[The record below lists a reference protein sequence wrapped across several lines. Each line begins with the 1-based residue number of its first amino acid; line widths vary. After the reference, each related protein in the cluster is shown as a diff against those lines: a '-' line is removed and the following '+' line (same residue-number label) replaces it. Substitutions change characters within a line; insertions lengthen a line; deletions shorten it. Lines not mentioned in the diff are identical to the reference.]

1 MQHLRLLTLCWCS
14 VDALLTLCWCS
25 VDALLMLCWR
35 SVDAHC
41 QVKWH
46 QDWRFCLE
54 RQPILQLWANS
65 VAHPLD
71 YTRCNTQIRW
81 RSVDAHFQTGAV
93 TMMLFLLHIKAA
105 DTSIMGKCHSIALG
119 LYKMQHPRLLTLCW
133 RSVDALLMLCWRCV
147 DALLTLICRWSDID
161 IKGIAYKGG
170 QNFDYGSKPQHSPW
184 IIQDATPEIVDA
196 LLTLIFTMGLW
207 PCCCPFWA

>member
-1 MQHLRLLTLCWCS
+1 MLYWR
-14 VDALLTLCWCS
+14 S

-46 QDWRFCLE
+46 QDERFCLE
-54 RQPILQLWANS
+54 RRPILRLWANS

-71 YTRCNTQIRW
+71 YTRCNTRIRW

-93 TMMLFLLHIKAA
+93 PMMLFLMHIKAA

-119 LYKMQHPRLLTLCW
+119 IYKIQHPRLLMLCG
-133 RSVDALLMLCWRCV
+133 RSVDALLRLCWRCV
-147 DALLTLICRWSDID
+147 DALLTLCWRSFSGEVTLTYTVLP
-161 IKGIAYKGG
+161 IKAAKTSIMGKSRSIALGLYMM
-170 QNFDYGSKPQHSPW
+170 QHP
-184 IIQDATPEIVDA
+184 T
-196 LLTLIFTMGLW
+196 LLTLCWHSFSQLG
-207 PCCCPFWA
+207 CDHVAFSFARKGCRYVD